1 MEGIS
6 EKIYIMEQG
15 FRLPHKWRD
24 NLGISSRL
32 WSQRD
37 VDTDHLT
44 LQTDGI
50 LLVVPGEV
58 MSGGGVL
65 SGSLAI
71 ILMLLTAIWHKLL
84 VLVNE
89 GELAAS
95 HPCSISFLR
104 RLLSWFTLIHLTIS
118 VLARTASSVLQE
130 FGTISRRYSWGTR
143 LTRTHSHSPRKR
155 NQIRGK
161 TIG

>member
-6 EKIYIMEQG
+6 EKKYIMEQG

-50 LLVVPGEV
+50 LLVVPAEV

-65 SGSLAI
+65 WLSCYHPHAPHCNLTQTSRCGQWGRTGRIPSLLYFLFTPLVELI
-71 ILMLLTAIWHKLL
+71 YPDPSHHFCPSPHSFISPPRIWHDQPQ
-84 VLVNE
+84 V
-89 GELAAS
+89 
-95 HPCSISFLR
+95 FLGY
-104 RLLSWFTLIHLTIS
+104 
-118 VLARTASSVLQE
+118 TA
-130 FGTISRRYSWGTR
+130 
-143 LTRTHSHSPRKR
+143 
-155 NQIRGK
+155 NQNP
-161 TIG
+161 

>member
-6 EKIYIMEQG
+6 EKKYIMEQG
-15 FRLPHKWRD
+15 FWLPHKWRD

-50 LLVVPGEV
+50 LLVVPAEV

-65 SGSLAI
+65 WLSCYHPHAPHCNLTQTSRCGQWGRTGRIPSL
-71 ILMLLTAIWHKLL
+71 LYFLFTPL
-84 VLVNE
+84 V
-89 GELAAS
+89 ELIY
-95 HPCSISFLR
+95 PDPF
-104 RLLSWFTLIHLTIS
+104 TIS
-118 VLARTASSVLQE
+118 VLARTAASVLQE

-143 LTRTHSHSPRKR
+143 LNRTHSHSPRKR